1 MGFGV
6 QDPFASLVSGLTPGG
21 RAAYPFLRSM
31 ALQEPPLDKQV
42 ILDVLKAEDLGI
54 RRQTGLDLI
63 DLVRNTAD
71 VSQFIRTFGENAII
85 PNALHTLSPTGI
97 SGGNKVQY
105 VVGTNSTNPLIPE
118 AIYVNAPAGL
128 SANQIYAEAKAAFTY
143 EEGSGMSKEDLGDVI
158 FTIDDAR
165 FAPGQQIVGGFEDF
179 TGLGGA

>member
-31 ALQEPPLDKQV
+31 ALQEPPLDKGA
-42 ILDVLKAEDLGI
+42 ILDILNAQDLGI

-71 VSQFIRTFGENAII
+71 LSQFIRTFGDNAVI
-85 PNALHTLSPTGI
+85 PNSLHTLSPTAI
-97 SGGNKVQY
+97 SEGNKVQY
-105 VVGTNSTNPLIPE
+105 LVGTNSSNPLIPE

-128 SANQIYAEAKAAFTY
+128 SANQIYAEAKAAFRY
-143 EEGSGMSKEDLGDVI
+143 EEGSGMSKDDLGDVI

-165 FAPGQQIVGGFEDF
+165 FAPGEQVAGAFQDF